1 MLTNWSLN
9 TLWEESFGYSRAV
22 QIGNSIEVSAT
33 SASEDDKVIGVGDLT
48 LQTEFIIKKIEHTLV
63 EAGFSLKDVVR
74 TRIFMTDISLWE
86 EVAKV
91 HSYLFEDVMPAST
104 LVEVSKLIHP
114 DLLLEIPYYPSVWP
128 FKDGLPIDILNK
140 KQPVFLSPSN
150 ISLNIINI

>member
-1 MLTNWSLN
+1 MRTNWSSN

-22 QIGNSIEVSAT
+22 QIGNVIEVSGT
-33 SASEDDKVIGVGDLT
+33 TASEDDKVIGVGDVT
-48 LQTEFIIKKIEHTLV
+48 LQAEYIFKKIEHTLV

-104 LVEVSKLIHP
+104 LIEVSKLIDP
-114 DLLLEIPYYPSVWP
+114 DLLIEIEATAI
-128 FKDGLPIDILNK
+128 KEDI
-140 KQPVFLSPSN
+140 
-150 ISLNIINI
+150 

>member
-1 MLTNWSLN
+1 MRTNWSSN

-22 QIGNSIEVSAT
+22 QIGNRIEVSGT
-33 SASEDDKVIGVGDLT
+33 SASEDDKVIGVGDVT

-91 HSYLFEDVMPAST
+91 HSYLFEDIMPAFT
-104 LVEVSKLIHP
+104 LLEVSNLIHP
-114 DLLLEIPYYPSVWP
+114 DLLIEIEATAI
-128 FKDGLPIDILNK
+128 KEDR
-140 KQPVFLSPSN
+140 
-150 ISLNIINI
+150 

>member
-1 MLTNWSLN
+1 MRTNWSSN

-22 QIGNSIEVSAT
+22 QIGNTIELSGT
-33 SASEDDKVIGVGDLT
+33 TASEDDKVIGVGDVT
-48 LQTEFIIKKIEHTLV
+48 LQTEYIIKKIEHTLV

-104 LVEVSKLIHP
+104 LVEVSNLIHP
-114 DLLLEIPYYPSVWP
+114 DLLIEIEATAI
-128 FKDGLPIDILNK
+128 KEDR
-140 KQPVFLSPSN
+140 
-150 ISLNIINI
+150 

>member
-1 MLTNWSLN
+1 MRTNWSSN

-22 QIGNSIEVSAT
+22 QIGNTIEVSGT
-33 SASEDDKVIGVGDLT
+33 TASEDGKVIGVGDVI
-48 LQTEFIIKKIEHTLV
+48 LQTEYIIKKIEHTLV

-104 LVEVSKLIHP
+104 LIEVSKLIDP
-114 DLLLEIPYYPSVWP
+114 DLLIEIEATAI
-128 FKDGLPIDILNK
+128 KEDI
-140 KQPVFLSPSN
+140 
-150 ISLNIINI
+150 

>member
-1 MLTNWSLN
+1 MRTNWSSN

-22 QIGNSIEVSAT
+22 QIGNTIEVSGT
-33 SASEDDKVIGVGDLT
+33 TASEDGKVIGVGDVT
-48 LQTEFIIKKIEHTLV
+48 LQTEYIIKKIEHTLV

-104 LVEVSKLIHP
+104 IIEVSKLIDP
-114 DLLLEIPYYPSVWP
+114 DLLIEIEAIAI
-128 FKDGLPIDILNK
+128 KEDI
-140 KQPVFLSPSN
+140 
-150 ISLNIINI
+150 

>member
-1 MLTNWSLN
+1 MRTNWSSN

-22 QIGNSIEVSAT
+22 QIGNIIEVSGT
-33 SASEDDKVIGVGDLT
+33 TASEDGKVIGVGDVT

-104 LVEVSKLIHP
+104 LIEVSKLINP
-114 DLLLEIPYYPSVWP
+114 DLLIEIEATAI
-128 FKDGLPIDILNK
+128 KEDI
-140 KQPVFLSPSN
+140 
-150 ISLNIINI
+150 